1 MKRALVIGT
10 LAIAGCNSTP
20 TSPVIP
26 NETIYLT
33 TNFAFTYAELLGVVA
48 IVGATYLIV
57 DPLAPN
63 WEVTQTKLADNRWRI
78 NMRMKNFT
86 TGGAGEATE
95 LLHRHAEELAQS
107 QGYRRYQILTW
118 TQGIQSNVPFA
129 HRWARGEIALG
140 EHIPPMPEENP

>member
-1 MKRALVIGT
+1 
-10 LAIAGCNSTP
+10 
-20 TSPVIP
+20 
-26 NETIYLT
+26 
-33 TNFAFTYAELLGVVA
+33 
-48 IVGATYLIV
+48 
-57 DPLAPN
+57 
-63 WEVTQTKLADNRWRI
+63 
-78 NMRMKNFT
+78 MRMKNFT